1 MWCKGDKPKYCFS
14 LKEEAIN
21 KLMRDNPNMMRED
34 ARKAVRKLVS
44 DGDETEVLQDI
55 VELMPCPKD
64 GRLRKKKKRS
74 K

>member
-1 MWCKGDKPKYCFS
+1 LWCKENKPIYCYS

-21 KLMRDNPNMMRED
+21 KLMRNNPTMMRED
-34 ARKAVRKLVS
+34 ARKMVRKLVG
-44 DGDETEVLQDI
+44 DGNETEILQDI

-64 GRLRKKKKRS
+64 GRLKKKKKRS